1 MPHEIQPHALAK
13 DEGRAVWFLS
23 TLAIVKATAESTRG
37 AFGLIDSVIP
47 AGFESPYHV
56 HHAED
61 ESFYVTEGEVTFICD
76 GRKLKVGPGAYVFG
90 PREIPHGF
98 RIEGTVPARML
109 FLTTPAGFERF
120 ILEMSEP
127 ATDLALPQPT
137 PPDMEKLTTLAEK
150 YKIDILGPFPS

>member
-13 DEGRAVWFLS
+13 DEGRAVWFLG

-98 RIEGTVPARML
+98 RIEGTAPARML

-137 PPDMEKLTTLAEK
+137 PPDMEKLTALAAK
-150 YKIDILGPFPS
+150 YKIDILGPLPS

>member
-1 MPHEIQPHALAK
+1 MPHEIQPYALGK
-13 DEGRAVWFLS
+13 DEGPAVWFLG
-23 TLAIVKATAESTRG
+23 TLVIVKATAESTRG

-90 PREIPHGF
+90 PRETPHGF
-98 RIEGTVPARML
+98 RIEGTAPARML

-137 PPDMEKLTTLAEK
+137 PPDMEKLTALAAK
-150 YKIDILGPFPS
+150 YKIDILGPLPS

>member
-1 MPHEIQPHALAK
+1 MPHEIQPHALGK
-13 DEGRAVWFLS
+13 DEGPAVWFLG
-23 TLAIVKATAESTRG
+23 TLVIVKATAESTRG

-76 GRKLKVGPGAYVFG
+76 GRKLKVGSGAYVFG

-98 RIEGTVPARML
+98 RIEGTAPARML

-137 PPDMEKLTTLAEK
+137 PPDMEKLTTLAAK
-150 YKIDILGPFPS
+150 YKIDILGPLPS